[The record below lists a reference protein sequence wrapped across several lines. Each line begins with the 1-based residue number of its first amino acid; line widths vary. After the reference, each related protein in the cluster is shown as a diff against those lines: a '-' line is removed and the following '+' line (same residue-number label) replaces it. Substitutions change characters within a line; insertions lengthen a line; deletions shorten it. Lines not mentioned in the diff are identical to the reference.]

1 MVFVGG
7 VVVNSLCSIAAG
19 RIESDLVFAICDLTA
34 ASLLIDRAEDVE
46 KLADAFEFGIT
57 GFCVHFGK
65 SHTNEAGCGRKIT
78 RKSESTHAAAVSSK
92 PEVIRKCICR
102 LLWRQVHIVV

>member
-46 KLADAFEFGIT
+46 Y
-57 GFCVHFGK
+57 
-65 SHTNEAGCGRKIT
+65 S
-78 RKSESTHAAAVSSK
+78 
-92 PEVIRKCICR
+92 
-102 LLWRQVHIVV
+102 LLKFDLPLTPLLNHV

>member
-46 KLADAFEFGIT
+46 KLADAF
-57 GFCVHFGK
+57 
-65 SHTNEAGCGRKIT
+65 
-78 RKSESTHAAAVSSK
+78 
-92 PEVIRKCICR
+92 
-102 LLWRQVHIVV
+102 

>member
-57 GFCVHFGK
+57 GFWVK
-65 SHTNEAGCGRKIT
+65 ATRTNRDAEERSPGSPRA
-78 RKSESTHAAAVSSK
+78 
-92 PEVIRKCICR
+92 PMPR
-102 LLWRQVHIVV
+102 L